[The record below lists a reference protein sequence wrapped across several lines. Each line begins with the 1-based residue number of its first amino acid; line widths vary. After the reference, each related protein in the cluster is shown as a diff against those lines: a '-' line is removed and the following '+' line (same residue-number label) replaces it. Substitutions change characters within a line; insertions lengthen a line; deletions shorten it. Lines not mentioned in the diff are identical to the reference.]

1 MDFDTR
7 KNLASNWFKSLQDS
21 FCEDIK
27 KLFVKI
33 LKNSKINEFNLN
45 QHLGK
50 KILLEMKVEVS
61 IESYKMEKFL
71 KKLE

>member
-27 KLFVKI
+27 KLENKRVQFKSTSWK
-33 LKNSKINEFNLN
+33 KNITKDE
-45 QHLGK
+45 GGG
-50 KILLEMKVEVS
+50 
-61 IESYKMEKFL
+61 
-71 KKLE
+71 